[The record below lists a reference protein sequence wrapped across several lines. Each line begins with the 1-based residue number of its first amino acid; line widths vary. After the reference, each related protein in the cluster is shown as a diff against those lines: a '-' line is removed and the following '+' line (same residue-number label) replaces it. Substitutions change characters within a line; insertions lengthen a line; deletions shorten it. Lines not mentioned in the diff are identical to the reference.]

1 LVEGVPQNSSS
12 RCLKPIKAGEEIY
25 VHYGEDYWI
34 KKAEWEA
41 KLSSTV
47 VELNC
52 MD

>member
-1 LVEGVPQNSSS
+1 MEGSWRSVPEADQ
-12 RCLKPIKAGEEIY
+12 RFKAGKEIY

-47 VELNC
+47 VELSST
-52 MD
+52 D